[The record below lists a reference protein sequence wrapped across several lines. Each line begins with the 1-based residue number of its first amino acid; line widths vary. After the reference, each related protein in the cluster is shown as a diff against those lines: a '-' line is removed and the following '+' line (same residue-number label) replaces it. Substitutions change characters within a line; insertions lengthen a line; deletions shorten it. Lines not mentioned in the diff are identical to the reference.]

1 MNVNII
7 VTTGQKTRTD
17 YIVKAKSIA
26 KELNATF
33 VSRNN
38 ESIDALRDSGKQDI
52 ILVVNKQGLVAHTP
66 NGALFFHLNMA
77 QLRIKNLLA
86 GKLDNMVQA
95 MGLEAGMS
103 VLDCTLGL
111 ATDAIIESYIVGDK
125 GKVVGLEA
133 SPVTAFIVREGLA
146 QYKTED
152 PSIQRALGRIEVI
165 HADYNAYLRQ
175 LPDDS
180 FDVVYIDPMFRRPI
194 KESINLQPMRYVA
207 DHRAVELS
215 VLHEAKR
222 VAKKCV
228 VMKETNCSSEFKR
241 LQIETVVG
249 GKYSS
254 VNYGV
259 IDANK

>member
-1 MNVNII
+1 MNVI
-7 VTTGQKTRTD
+7 VTTGQKTTTD
-17 YIVKAKSIA
+17 FIVKAKSIA
-26 KELNATF
+26 RQLNANF

-38 ESIDALRDSGKQDI
+38 ESIDALRDREKKDI
-52 ILVVNKQGLVAHTP
+52 ILVVSKQGLIAHTP
-66 NGALFFHLNMA
+66 NGELFFHLNMA

-86 GKLDNMVQA
+86 GKLDNMVKA

-111 ATDAIIESYIVGDK
+111 ATDAIIESYIVGDQ
-125 GKVVGLEA
+125 GKVVGLEV
-133 SPVTAFIVREGLA
+133 SPITACIVREGLK

-152 PSIQRALGRIEVI
+152 QSIQRALGRIEVI
-165 HADYNAYLRQ
+165 DADYNAYLLQ

-207 DHRAVELS
+207 DHRAVAPDI
-215 VLHEAKR
+215 LHEAKR

-241 LQIETVVG
+241 LQIEHVVG

-259 IDANK
+259 IHANK